1 MFLKKIVVF
10 VGLVIIMCLTIGSKV
25 FSQTATTDEVHL
37 KNGSIIRG
45 TITELYPDSLL
56 KIETRDGNLFV
67 FQMSEVLLIKKSEN
81 QRKSLSSFDTNINI
95 GKIGFLSSW
104 GLTIFGA
111 AAIGDEMLE
120 TTVIPVLGPFITML
134 RIEKDP
140 DSDYLSGGKEL
151 LIISGTIQT
160 FFFTYF
166 AVSLTKKSK
175 YMDQYGFYIA
185 PDISKQGIQVGF
197 KF

>member
-1 MFLKKIVVF
+1 MFRSIAFIVIAILIFVANFSSVYSQAIKI
-10 VGLVIIMCLTIGSKV
+10 
-25 FSQTATTDEVHL
+25 DEVHL
-37 KNGSIIRG
+37 KNGSIIKG

>member
-1 MFLKKIVVF
+1 MFRSIAFIVIAILIFVANFSSVYSQAIKI
-10 VGLVIIMCLTIGSKV
+10 
-25 FSQTATTDEVHL
+25 DEVHL
-37 KNGSIIRG
+37 KNGSIIKG

-67 FQMSEVLLIKKSEN
+67 FQMSEVLLIKKSEI

>member
-1 MFLKKIVVF
+1 MFRSIAFIVIAILIFVANFSSVYSQAIKI
-10 VGLVIIMCLTIGSKV
+10 
-25 FSQTATTDEVHL
+25 DEVHL
-37 KNGSIIRG
+37 KNGSIIKG

-67 FQMSEVLLIKKSEN
+67 FQMSEVLLIKKSEI

-111 AAIGDEMLE
+111 AAMGDEMLE

-134 RIEKDP
+134 RVEKDP
-140 DSDYLSGGKEL
+140 EKDYLSGGKEL

-166 AVSLTKKSK
+166 AVSSVKKSK